1 MYPPLYHIDNKE
13 HPFIGNKGELTE
25 LYMKAVVK
33 RYQVRLARGDYF
45 NKDEFWEFL
54 YDVVDYRF
62 TLTELY
68 NFYKIPRELIEIIA
82 AGLTL
87 SGAIDSRAGESRL
100 VDGILDDPKFI
111 RNFMQFVQRFFPEMN
126 LSGNNLAGVANGVRA
141 TITINYRFIKKISY
155 LVPIYEKYGCE
166 LGVKEKNVEERKMT
180 ILQFLDDTY
189 GLTPKILARFK
200 GLGESN
206 EEELWETTL
215 NPANRILV
223 QLTMDNIERD
233 MEIFRKLKSDRLI
246 YRRQRKE
253 MIESFKIRYEDL
265 DN

>member
-1 MYPPLYHIDNKE
+1 
-13 HPFIGNKGELTE
+13 
-25 LYMKAVVK
+25 
-33 RYQVRLARGDYF
+33 
-45 NKDEFWEFL
+45 
-54 YDVVDYRF
+54 
-62 TLTELY
+62 
-68 NFYKIPRELIEIIA
+68 
-82 AGLTL
+82 
-87 SGAIDSRAGESRL
+87 
-100 VDGILDDPKFI
+100 
-111 RNFMQFVQRFFPEMN
+111 
-126 LSGNNLAGVANGVRA
+126 
-141 TITINYRFIKKISY
+141 
-155 LVPIYEKYGCE
+155 
-166 LGVKEKNVEERKMT
+166 MT
-180 ILQFLDDTY
+180 ILKFLDDTY

-223 QLTMDNIERD
+223 QLTMENIERD